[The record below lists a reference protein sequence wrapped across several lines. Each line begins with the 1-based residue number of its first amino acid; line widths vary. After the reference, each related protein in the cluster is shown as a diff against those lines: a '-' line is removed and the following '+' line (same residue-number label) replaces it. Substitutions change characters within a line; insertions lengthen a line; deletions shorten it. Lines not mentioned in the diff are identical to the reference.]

1 MSAIVDEDRFFVSEV
16 TLSALNSPEL
26 DVDIEDLEDS
36 SSPGKK
42 MKLAF
47 ESGKLAMLLKHDIFS
62 YIYLYIYI
70 SVYDFY
76 RAIFIMPKTSTDL
89 LPFV

>member
-1 MSAIVDEDRFFVSEV
+1 MVDEDLFCVSEV

-47 ESGKLAMLLKHDIFS
+47 ESGK
-62 YIYLYIYI
+62 
-70 SVYDFY
+70 
-76 RAIFIMPKTSTDL
+76 
-89 LPFV
+89 